1 MKWRKKTIMSVRII
15 TDSGSDIIEKLDGLT
30 VLPLKVIFG
39 DVTYLD
45 GVNLSHEEFYEK
57 LVESDTLPTTS
68 QVNPY
73 EFEQSFAEAVQA
85 GDDVV
90 AIILSSKLSATYQSA
105 MNAAMNFPGRV
116 YVVDSLNVAFGMRI
130 LVEYALRLRAEGLS
144 AKEIAGKVES
154 AKSRVH
160 TIALLDTL
168 EYLKRG
174 GRISAA
180 AAFAGGLLSIK
191 PVIAVDEGKVAIL
204 GKARGSKQGNN
215 MLMETA
221 RKFGVDFD
229 MPLALGYSGLSDKLL
244 QKYITDSHVL
254 WEGHEDKLRIVTIGG
269 TIGTHAGPGAIGVA
283 FFEPEK

>member
-1 MKWRKKTIMSVRII
+1 MSVRII
-15 TDSGSDIIEKLDGLT
+15 TDSASDIIEKLDGLT

-39 DVTYLD
+39 DMTYLD
-45 GVNLSHEEFYEK
+45 GVNLSHQDFYEK
-57 LVESDTLPTTS
+57 LVETDTLPTTS

-90 AIILSSKLSATYQSA
+90 AVILSSKLSATYQSA

-116 YVVDSLNVAFGMRI
+116 FVVDSLNVAFGQRI
-130 LVEYALRLRAEGLS
+130 LVEYALRLRDEGLS
-144 AKEIAGKVES
+144 AQEIADKVET

-191 PVIAVDEGKVAIL
+191 PVIAVYDGKVVIL
-204 GKARGSKQGNN
+204 GKARGSRQGNN
-215 MLMETA
+215 MLMETIH
-221 RKFGVDFD
+221 KSGVDFS

-244 QKYITDSHVL
+244 QKYITDSHEL

>member
-1 MKWRKKTIMSVRII
+1 MSVRII
-15 TDSGSDIIEKLDGLT
+15 TDSGSDIIEKLEGLT

-39 DVTYLD
+39 DMTYLD
-45 GVNLSHEEFYEK
+45 GVNLSHQEFYEK

-73 EFEQSFAEAVQA
+73 EFEQGFAEAVQA
-85 GDDVV
+85 GDEVV
-90 AIILSSKLSATYQSA
+90 AIILSSRLSATYQSA

-116 YVVDSLNVAFGMRI
+116 YVVDSLNVAFGQRI
-130 LVEYALRLRAEGLS
+130 LVEYALRLRAEGLC
-144 AKEIAGKVES
+144 AAEIAEKAEK
-154 AKSRVH
+154 AKHRIH

-191 PVIAVDEGKVAIL
+191 PVIAVDDGKVAIL
-204 GKARGSKQGNN
+204 GKARGSRQGNN

-221 RKFGVDFD
+221 SKYGVDFD

-244 QKYITDSHVL
+244 QKYITDSHAL

>member
-1 MKWRKKTIMSVRII
+1 MSVRII
-15 TDSGSDIIEKLDGLT
+15 TDSGSDIIEKLEGLT

-39 DVTYLD
+39 DMTYLD
-45 GVNLSHEEFYEK
+45 GVNLSHQEFYEK

-73 EFEQSFAEAVQA
+73 EFEQGFAEAVQA
-85 GDDVV
+85 GDEVV
-90 AIILSSKLSATYQSA
+90 AIILSSRLSATYQSA

-116 YVVDSLNVAFGMRI
+116 YVVDSLNVAFGQRI
-130 LVEYALRLRAEGLS
+130 LVEYALCLRAEGLC
-144 AKEIAGKVES
+144 AAEIAEKAEK
-154 AKSRVH
+154 AKHRIH

-191 PVIAVDEGKVAIL
+191 PVIAVDDGKVAIL
-204 GKARGSKQGNN
+204 GKARGSRQGNN

-221 RKFGVDFD
+221 SKYGVDFD

-244 QKYITDSHVL
+244 QKYITDSHAL
-254 WEGHEDKLRIVTIGG
+254 WKGHEDKLRIVTIGG

>member
-1 MKWRKKTIMSVRII
+1 MSIRIV
-15 TDSGSDIIEKLDGLT
+15 TDSASDIQEKIDGLT

-39 DVTYLD
+39 ETTYLD
-45 GVNLSHEEFYEK
+45 GVNLSHHEFYEK
-57 LVESDTLPTTS
+57 LIETDSLPTTS

-73 EFEQSFAEAVQA
+73 EFETCFAEAVES

-90 AIILSSKLSATYQSA
+90 AVILSSKLSATWQSA

-116 YVVDSLNVAFGMRI
+116 YVVDSLNVAFGQRV
-130 LVEYALRLRAEGLS
+130 LVEYALRLRNDGMGAADIAAEL
-144 AKEIAGKVES
+144 ES
-154 AKSRVH
+154 AKQRIH

-191 PVIAVDEGKVAIL
+191 PVIAIDEGKVAIL
-204 GKARGSKQGNN
+204 GKARGSRQGNN
-215 MLMETA
+215 LLMETV
-221 RKFGVDFD
+221 RKYGIDYS

-244 QKYITDSHVL
+244 KKYIADSHAL
-254 WEGHEDKLRIVTIGG
+254 WEGHDDMLRVVTVGCS
-269 TIGTHAGPGAIGVA
+269 IGTHAGPGAIGIA
-283 FFEPEK
+283 FFEPPATK

>member
-1 MKWRKKTIMSVRII
+1 MSIRIV
-15 TDSGSDIIEKLDGLT
+15 TDSAADIVEKIEGLT

-39 DVTYLD
+39 EMTYLD
-45 GVNLSHEEFYEK
+45 GVNLSHQEFYEK
-57 LVESDTLPTTS
+57 LIETDSLPATS

-73 EFEQSFAEAVQA
+73 EFETCFAEAVQA

-90 AIILSSKLSATYQSA
+90 AVILSSQLSATWQSA

-116 YVVDSLNVAFGMRI
+116 FVVDSLNVAFGQRI
-130 LVEYALRLRAEGLS
+130 LVEYALRLRDQGRS
-144 AKEIAGKVES
+144 AAEIAQELEV
-154 AKSRVH
+154 AKGRIH

-174 GRISAA
+174 GRVSAA

-204 GKARGSKQGNN
+204 GKARGSRQGNN
-215 MLMETA
+215 MLMETV
-221 RKFGVDFD
+221 RKCGIDFS

-244 QKYITDSHVL
+244 QKYIADSHTL
-254 WEGHEDKLRIVTIGG
+254 WEGHEDQLRIVTIGG

>member
-1 MKWRKKTIMSVRII
+1 MSVRII
-15 TDSGSDIIEKLDGLT
+15 TDSASDIIEKLDGLT

-39 DVTYLD
+39 DMTYLD
-45 GVNLSHEEFYEK
+45 GVNLTHQEFYEK
-57 LVESDTLPTTS
+57 LVETDTLPTTS

-116 YVVDSLNVAFGMRI
+116 FVVDSLNVAFGQRI
-130 LVEYALRLRAEGLS
+130 LVEYALRLRQEGLS
-144 AKEIAGKVES
+144 AAEIAEKAEH
-154 AKSRVH
+154 AKSRIH

-174 GRISAA
+174 GRVSAA

-191 PVIAVDEGKVAIL
+191 PVIAAVEGKVAIL
-204 GKARGSKQGNN
+204 GKARGSRQGNN
-215 MLMETA
+215 MLMETVG
-221 RKFGVDFD
+221 KYGVDFD

-244 QKYITDSHVL
+244 QKYITDSRVL
-254 WEGHEDKLRIVTIGG
+254 WEGHEDKLRVVTIGG